1 MGLLVEIAKTTQR
14 EMAGKTKV
22 KVDDKSWSFREGIIL
37 FPETRCPFCKEV
49 VKSKAIWQVDVKN
62 KRLLGQGVPVKGQ
75 PFKLDNPKHPHVFT
89 SNSGHKSGTTC
100 MGNAPDMMTALFG
113 AYNPSS
119 LADTSQLISTWFK
132 GKYWEHDC
140 QKVGTCCRCHTEC
153 GTIDERLWKDKPYC
167 DQCWQY
173 EVVPAQKAEAER
185 ARKLEAARVLAEAK
199 AKEEGKKK
207 EPPPSP
213 LTLSALLGQPEAP
226 RVAAPEIRG
235 FRFIPS
241 GAGGQV
247 VVTPLEDVGPAP
259 ATQECHNC
267 GRVVPVSQI
276 TDCDNEEDG
285 HVGMCIR
292 CHDEVT

>member
-14 EMAGKTKV
+14 EMAGKT

-49 VKSKAIWQVDVKN
+49 VKSKAIWQVDVKG

-89 SNSGHKSGTTC
+89 GSSGYKAGTTC
-100 MGNAPDMMTALFG
+100 MGNAPDMVTALFG

-119 LADTSQLISTWFK
+119 LADTSQKISTWFK

-140 QKVGTCCRCHTEC
+140 KNLGSCYKCNIETGKLE
-153 GTIDERLWKDKPYC
+153 ERQWGPRYYC
-167 DQCWQY
+167 PQCWLY
-173 EVVPAQKAEAER
+173 HGEPEKKA
-185 ARKLEAARVLAEAK
+185 EAARVKKVEVARLAAEAK
-199 AKEEGKKK
+199 AREEGKKK
-207 EPPPSP
+207 EPAPPP
-213 LTLSALLGQPEAP
+213 LTLASLLGQPEAP
-226 RVAAPEIRG
+226 RQAAPEIRG

-247 VVTPLEDVGPAP
+247 VVTPLGEASPAP
-259 ATQECHNC
+259 RTQMCHNC
-267 GRVVPVSQI
+267 GRVVPVRQI

-292 CHDEVT
+292 CHDDVT